1 MRLKFGLAAAALCV
15 LAAAGTPAHADGV
28 TDQINQALA
37 AYGKKDLKGAA
48 TALDSAATLIRQ
60 QEAALWKAVLPAA
73 LPGWTAQQPEGSAV
87 APALFGGAVTVS
99 RKYQKGA
106 AVVTV
111 SIIANSPMVQA
122 MAGFMS
128 SSFGAMLGGS
138 EFVVIDGR
146 RLLYSKS
153 ENSYQTLVGHA
164 VLVKIEG
171 THDVDDAEL
180 RQYLHAIDFA
190 AVKRLAS

>member
-1 MRLKFGLAAAALCV
+1 MRLKYALAAAAFCI
-15 LAAAGTPAHADGV
+15 LAAAGTPAHADAV

-37 AYGKKDLKGAA
+37 AYAKKDLKGAA
-48 TALDSAATLIRQ
+48 SALDAAATLIRQ
-60 QEAALWKAVLPAA
+60 QEATLWQAVLPAA
-73 LPGWTAQQPEGSAV
+73 LPGWTAQKPEGGAI

-106 AVVTV
+106 AIVTV
-111 SIIANSPMVQA
+111 SIVANSPMVQA
-122 MAGFMS
+122 MAGFLS
-128 SSFGAMLGGS
+128 SGLGAMLGGS

-153 ENSYQTLVGHA
+153 ENSYQTLVGHTA
-164 VLVKIEG
+164 LVKVEG
-171 THDVDDAEL
+171 TPTVDDAAL

-190 AVKRLAS
+190 ALKRLAA

>member
-1 MRLKFGLAAAALCV
+1 MRLIYVLAAAAFCV
-15 LAAAGTPAHADGV
+15 LAAAGSTARADAV

-87 APALFGGAVTVS
+87 APALFGGGVTVS

-138 EFVVIDGR
+138 QFVVIDGH

-164 VLVKIEG
+164 VLVKVEG
-171 THDVDDAEL
+171 NPATDDAAL
-180 RQYLHAIDFA
+180 RQYLHAVDFT